1 MSRAPSMCVRSVNFE
16 AEPSDDGFTLEGYA
30 AVFDSPT
37 RIRSWEGDF
46 TETIRAG
53 AFARSLKE
61 RTPVLQY
68 DHGRDA
74 RVGSVPIG
82 AIEEVREDRKGLYV
96 RARMYDNDVVKPVRQ
111 AIAGKSIKGMSF
123 RFEVPDGGDTWTRT
137 GGTEAREIHDADV
150 AELGPVVFPAYDTTS
165 VSVRSMLAGLDP
177 DEHRALIHALAG
189 PVAELLRVDLTDIVG
204 RPGARSSGGD
214 ENGTPAGAAA
224 VPTPHQP
231 HLRQRLDDGALRAR
245 GILL

>member
-1 MSRAPSMCVRSVNFE
+1 MSRAPSMCVRSVDFTSE
-16 AEPSDDGFTLEGYA
+16 SSGDGRTLEGYA

-61 RTPVLQY
+61 RLPVLQY
-68 DHGRDA
+68 DHGKDA

-82 AIEEVREDRKGLYV
+82 AIEDVREDKRGLYV
-96 RARMYDNDVVKPVRQ
+96 RAKLFDNPVVEPVRQ
-111 AIAGKSIKGMSF
+111 AIAGGAIRGMSF
-123 RFEVPDGGDTWTRT
+123 RFEVPDGGDTWSRS
-137 GGTEAREIHDADV
+137 GSTEEREIRDADV
-150 AELGPVVFPAYDTTS
+150 HELGPVVFPAYDTTS
-165 VSVRSMLAGLDP
+165 VTVRSLLAQLDP
-177 DEHRALIHALAG
+177 DQYRH
-189 PVAELLRVDLTDIVG
+189 LLRELADEIGALVRADLTDIVG
-204 RPGARSSGGD
+204 RPGTRSSGGD
-214 ENGTPAGAAA
+214 ENGTQAGAA
-224 VPTPHQP
+224 VPTQHQP

>member
-1 MSRAPSMCVRSVNFE
+1 MSRAPSMCVRSVDFD

-30 AVFDSPT
+30 AMFDSPT

-46 TETIRAG
+46 TETIRRG
-53 AFARSLKE
+53 AFERSLSE

-82 AIEEVREDRKGLYV
+82 AIEEVREDTKGLYV

-123 RFEVPDGGDTWTRT
+123 RFEIPDGGDTWTRT
-137 GGTEAREIHDADV
+137 GGSEEREIRDADV
-150 AELGPVVFPAYDTTS
+150 HELGPVVFPAYDTTS
-165 VSVRSMLAGLDP
+165 VTVRSLLAQLDP
-177 DEHRALIHALAG
+177 NDRDAFVRE
-189 PVAELLRVDLTDIVG
+189 VAELLRTSTDIVG

-214 ENGTPAGAAA
+214 ENGTGSPGGVAL
-224 VPTPHQP
+224 PQP

>member
-1 MSRAPSMCVRSVNFE
+1 MSRAPMCIRSVAFE
-16 AEPSDDGFTLEGYA
+16 SDSSDDGRTLEGYA

-46 TETIRAG
+46 QETIRAG

-82 AIEEVREDRKGLYV
+82 AIEDVREDAKGLYV
-96 RARMYDNDVVKPVRQ
+96 RARLYDNPVVEPVRQ

-123 RFEVPDGGDTWTRT
+123 RFEVPEGGDTWTRS
-137 GGTEAREIHDADV
+137 GSTEEREIRDADIH
-150 AELGPVVFPAYDTTS
+150 ELGPVVFPAYDTTS
-165 VSVRSMLAGLDP
+165 VTVRSLLAQLDAGERDALVREVAALLRADLPNLAG
-177 DEHRALIHALAG
+177 
-189 PVAELLRVDLTDIVG
+189 
-204 RPGARSSGGD
+204 RPA
-214 ENGTPAGAAA
+214 AGAAGGGEPGTTA
-224 VPTPHQP
+224 SGDVTAPPPHQP

-245 GILL
+245 GILP

>member
-1 MSRAPSMCVRSVNFE
+1 MSRAPSMCVRSVDFE
-16 AEPSDDGFTLEGYA
+16 SESSDDGFTLEGYA

-37 RIRSWEGDF
+37 RVRSWEGDF
-46 TETIRAG
+46 TETIRRG

-68 DHGRDA
+68 DHGKDA

-82 AIEEVREDRKGLYV
+82 SIEELREDRRGLYV
-96 RARMYDNDVVKPVRQ
+96 RARLFDNATVEPVRQ
-111 AIAGKSIKGMSF
+111 AIAGRAIRGMSF
-123 RFEVPDGGDTWTRT
+123 RFEVPEGGDSWTRS
-137 GGTEAREIHDADV
+137 GAAEEREIRDADV
-150 AELGPVVFPAYDTTS
+150 HELGPVVFPAYDTTT
-165 VSVRSMLAGLDP
+165 VTVRSLLAQLDP
-177 DEHRALIHALAG
+177 GERDALVRE
-189 PVAELLRVDLTDIVG
+189 VAELLRADLPDLVG

-214 ENGTPAGAAA
+214 EAGSRTPERAAA
-224 VPTPHQP
+224 PAP